1 MILSVLACGDEP
13 QGSAE
18 PEPSPKPRLTISA
31 IAPSVGST
39 GGGAPVRIAGTGIQR
54 GAVVTFDVTRVS
66 SQFVHGYAIDRQIGT
81 ETPPHTPGPVDVTV
95 SNPDGQTVVLA
106 RAYTYVPP
114 ASLDFE
120 GQWVGLA
127 TGDQLPWHDGGA
139 ADVRLVIRGGH
150 VVSISCNEMTATLAP
165 PSAVGNGQFA
175 HAALDGTA
183 VTGRIVSEFHAI
195 GTMTFGLCRDVL
207 WTAERRASTV
217 TGP

>member
-1 MILSVLACGDEP
+1 MVLSALACGDVP

-18 PEPSPKPRLTISA
+18 PEPSPRPRLTISA
-31 IAPSVGST
+31 ITPNVGST

-66 SQFVHGYAIDRQIGT
+66 SQSVHGYAIDRQIGT
-81 ETPPHTPGPVDVTV
+81 ETPPHAPGPVDVTV

-114 ASLDFE
+114 TSLDFE

-127 TGDQLPWHDGGA
+127 TGDQLPRHDGGA

-150 VVSISCNEMTATLAP
+150 VVSISCNEMTWTLAP
-165 PSAVGNGQFA
+165 PSAISNGQFA

-195 GTMTFGLCRDVL
+195 GTMAFGLCRDVL
-207 WTAERRASTV
+207 WTAEGLASAV
-217 TGP
+217 AGP

>member
-1 MILSVLACGDEP
+1 
-13 QGSAE
+13 
-18 PEPSPKPRLTISA
+18 
-31 IAPSVGST
+31 
-39 GGGAPVRIAGTGIQR
+39 
-54 GAVVTFDVTRVS
+54 VVTFDVTRVS
-66 SQFVHGYAIDRQIGT
+66 SQSVHGYAIDRQIGT
-81 ETPPHTPGPVDVTV
+81 ETPAHAPGPVDVTV

-114 ASLDFE
+114 ASLNFE
-120 GQWVGLA
+120 GQWVGIA
-127 TGDQLPWHDGGA
+127 TGDQISREHGGG

-150 VVSISCNEMTATLAP
+150 VVSVSCNEMTLTLSS
-165 PSAVGNGQFA
+165 PSAISDGQFA

-195 GTMTFGLCRDVL
+195 GTMTFGLCRDAL